1 MEKVTKIQE
10 EELKRLQEFQVKS
23 EQLVNRLGQLE
34 FQKIRIA
41 KDEKFL
47 KEQIDLLEEE
57 EIAISKLIKDTYGNV
72 NIDLKTGDLTYSQE

>member
-10 EELKRLQEFQVKS
+10 EELKRLQEFQANS
-23 EQLVNRLGQLE
+23 EQLVSRLGQLE

-47 KEQIDLLEEE
+47 KDQIDLLEEE

>member
-10 EELKRLQEFQVKS
+10 DELKRLQEFQVQS
-23 EQLVNRLGQLE
+23 EQLVSRLGQLE

>member
-10 EELKRLQEFQVKS
+10 DELKRLQEFQSNS

>member
-10 EELKRLQEFQVKS
+10 DELKRLQEFQANS

>member
-10 EELKRLQEFQVKS
+10 DELKRLQEFQSNS
-23 EQLVNRLGQLE
+23 EQLVSRLGQLE

>member
-10 EELKRLQEFQVKS
+10 DELKRLQEFQVKS
-23 EQLVNRLGQLE
+23 EQLVSRLGQLE

>member
-23 EQLVNRLGQLE
+23 EQLVSRLGQLE

-41 KDEKFL
+41 KDETFL

>member
-10 EELKRLQEFQVKS
+10 DELKRLQEFQVKS
-23 EQLVNRLGQLE
+23 EQLVSRLGQLE

-57 EIAISKLIKDTYGNV
+57 EIAISKLIKDP
-72 NIDLKTGDLTYSQE
+72 

>member
-23 EQLVNRLGQLE
+23 EQLVSRLGQLE

>member
-10 EELKRLQEFQVKS
+10 EELKRLQEFQVNS

-72 NIDLKTGDLTYSQE
+72 NIDLKTGELTYSQE

>member
-1 MEKVTKIQE
+1 MEKVTKITE
-10 EELKRLQEFQVKS
+10 EDLKRLQEFQANS

-47 KEQIDLLEEE
+47 REQIDLLEDE
-57 EIAISKLIKDTYGNV
+57 EIAISKLIKENYGNV
-72 NIDLKTGDLTYSQE
+72 NINLQTGEATYSKE

>member
-10 EELKRLQEFQVKS
+10 EELKRLQEFQVNS